1 MLRFLP
7 HIAALVTLCVAAPS
21 GHSTSDSSTPADGA
35 ALDKRASVATGA
47 QDLLAIS
54 ADAEKEGDMDRA
66 LWYAKLALGLVVDPK
81 DDKAARTRWLEVRK
95 AVAAPEP
102 DPTATLAAFS
112 KELFNIAKACESRK
126 LYANAA
132 DVLNQLKGTAY
143 EREATDKLSKLF
155 SKKQAIELLLES
167 GVPVIVERRQK
178 FSKKEATRLDARHAE
193 WENAYIAE
201 GKNYRIKTNMGVDMA
216 HTMLDAMEQINK
228 FYRKVF
234 HHEERGGSMKA
245 CVVNVYK
252 TRAEF
257 DEHEGVSQGIKGF
270 FQPMTN
276 SVTTYDHATEEGFG
290 RDYLWSTLFHE
301 ASHQFTHAVWPLQIP
316 TWLNEGTAS
325 YFEGA
330 LLQPGGFIATNRIPE
345 SRLEQLIMMIGEGSE
360 DGRTTTGSEG
370 MPGAPTVREV
380 LEYILP
386 GSYPGAY
393 YPYGW
398 GLVFFCRNYE
408 NDKSERVF
416 QPVYEAFM
424 RSYTEG
430 SGERNPF
437 KRFEQ
442 YFITEAK
449 IPGVDSF
456 NAFEQLWKSWIRQLG
471 RIYFGGKEQ
480 AEVLVAR
487 GQKELADGKPE
498 YAVDSF
504 RWATEK
510 DPNHA
515 TAWLELGRSA
525 RKAKADDAALY
536 AFRRLAALAQRR
548 VDAAAPLPFY
558 KGTAAEAV
566 AAAMTEIKGLE
577 QSIERSV
584 REKLGT
590 IVDTALAAADAHI
603 ELGFPI
609 TALSL
614 LRDADLLLDG
624 HGKLRARINELVQKH
639 GVDGRLVRQVPIDAE
654 LTAWRTEDPEFKAG
668 EDGALV
674 LAGGRGVSTIRL
686 ADVPPK
692 VFRFEA
698 RIKSSDA
705 MVGLLFDGQELDE
718 TYLVVRP
725 GVFCGIVRFDPD
737 FQRMLKRR
745 SWFVP
750 LATFSEGVPPRGVEE
765 FTLAIEVEHSA
776 LRVAI
781 DGTVIGSY
789 DVPCEDLIGE
799 IGLIVEGPAAEFRD
813 VRLAY

>member
-1 MLRFLP
+1 MLRSLL
-7 HIAALVTLCVAAPS
+7 HIAALLTLSLAAS
-21 GHSTSDSSTPADGA
+21 ADHSTPDPSRTADDA
-35 ALDKRASVATGA
+35 ALDKRASVATGCV
-47 QDLLAIS
+47 DLLAVS
-54 ADAEKEGDMDRA
+54 AEAEKEGDMDRA
-66 LWYAKLALGLVVDPK
+66 LWYAKLALGLVADPK
-81 DDKAARTRWLEVRK
+81 EDKAARFRWLEVRK

-102 DPTATLAAFS
+102 DPTATLAASS

-155 SKKQAIELLLES
+155 SKKLAIELLLES

-178 FSKKEATRLDARHAE
+178 FSKKETAKLDAQHAE
-193 WENAYIAE
+193 WENAYIAQ
-201 GKNYRIKTNMGVDMA
+201 GKNYRIRTNMGVDMA
-216 HTMLDAMEQINK
+216 FAMLDAMEQVNK

-234 HHEERGGSMKA
+234 RHEERGGNMA
-245 CVVNVYK
+245 TCEVQVYK
-252 TRAEF
+252 SRAEF
-257 DEHEGVSQGIKGF
+257 DEHEDVATGVKGF
-270 FQPMTN
+270 FQPSLN

-301 ASHQFTHAVWPLQIP
+301 ASHQFTRAVWKLAIP

-345 SRLEQLIMMIGEGSE
+345 SRLEQLIMFIGQGGEG
-360 DGRTTTGSEG
+360 GRTSTGSEG
-370 MPGAPTVREV
+370 WPGAPTVRQV
-380 LEYILP
+380 LEHMGP
-386 GSYPGAY
+386 GSYEGEY

-408 NDKSERVF
+408 NERSERVF
-416 QPVYEAFM
+416 LPVYEAFM

-430 SGERNPF
+430 SGERHPF

-442 YFITEAK
+442 YFVTQAK

-456 NAFEQLWKSWIRQLG
+456 AAFEELWKTWIRQLG

-487 GQKELADGKPE
+487 GQKEMADGQPE

-515 TAWLELGRSA
+515 TAWLELGRAA

-548 VDAAAPLPFY
+548 VDADAPLPHF
-558 KGTAAEAV
+558 KGTAAEASAV
-566 AAAMTEIKGLE
+566 AMTEIKGLE
-577 QSIERSV
+577 PTIERGV

-590 IVDTALAAADAHI
+590 IVGTTLAAAEAHI

-624 HGKLRARINELVQKH
+624 HGRLRARINELVEQH

-668 EDGALV
+668 GDGALV
-674 LAGGRGVSTIRL
+674 LAGGRGLSTIRL

-698 RIKSSDA
+698 RVKSSGA

-718 TYLVVRP
+718 TYFVVRP
-725 GVFCGIVRFDPD
+725 GAFCGIVQYDPD
-737 FQRMLKRR
+737 PRRMMERK
-745 SWFVP
+745 SSFVS
-750 LATFSEGVPPRGVEE
+750 LATFSEGLPRRGVEE
-765 FTLAIEVEHSA
+765 FTLAIDVEHSA
-776 LRVAI
+776 LRVSI
-781 DGTVIGSY
+781 DGAVIGTY

-799 IGLIVEGPAAEFRD
+799 IGLVVEGQSAEFRD